1 MNDEETKMAKG
12 GEDQHEFRTTNL
24 KNINNNNDYV
34 GQIILT
40 GQLKSYLSYWT
51 YSQFD
56 WFSRGSNFT
65 GHFYSPPRQLAP
77 RPVPVVV
84 SDPVVLLFP
93 SPPVLQRT
101 VAASVVDKLVPLA
114 PAAFHTYKNKGNEH
128 LIIQISELL
137 E

>member
-1 MNDEETKMAKG
+1 MNEEETKMAKS

-34 GQIILT
+34 GQIRR
-40 GQLKSYLSYWT
+40 SYFSYWT

-56 WFSRGSNFT
+56 WFSCGSNST
-65 GHFYSPPRQLAP
+65 GHLYLPPRQLAP

-137 E
+137 EQKLV

>member
-1 MNDEETKMAKG
+1 MNEEETKMAKG

-24 KNINNNNDYV
+24 KNINSNNDYV
-34 GQIILT
+34 GQIRR
-40 GQLKSYLSYWT
+40 SYLSYWT

-56 WFSRGSNFT
+56 WLSCGSNST
-65 GHFYSPPRQLAP
+65 GRLYLPPRQLAP
-77 RPVPVVV
+77 RPVLVVV

-137 E
+137 EQKLV

>member
-1 MNDEETKMAKG
+1 MNEEETKMAKS

-34 GQIILT
+34 GQIRR
-40 GQLKSYLSYWT
+40 SYFSYWIN
-51 YSQFD
+51 SQFD
-56 WFSRGSNFT
+56 WFSCGSNST
-65 GHFYSPPRQLAP
+65 GRLYLPLRQLAP

-137 E
+137 EQKLV